1 MASLVCQQGFCT
13 GSLCL
18 KVGTPEDG
26 ISPGDWEECFVTLP
40 GDLTVQQMEQ
50 LCYLA
55 CKKKNDSDD
64 TCYATNQNLD
74 SSNALYALLQ
84 DVNQRKQSSGG
95 IKLTA
100 GSPCNN
106 YQGYCDVFSRCRG
119 VDNEGPLQRLKN
131 LIFNEKTL
139 ANIKNWII
147 EYWWAVLLM
156 AIGLILFMGLFIKFC
171 AVHTPSSNPNAKPAL
186 KLTDTLR
193 RRRRQPE
200 QQYRAQGPSGPP
212 PPYSAQ
218 GGQPQGHR
226 KGAGAKGGRYN
237 NLEMRKV

>member
-1 MASLVCQQGFCT
+1 MAFSGLPAR

-18 KVGTPEDG
+18 KVGTPKDG

-55 CKKKNDSDD
+55 CKKKNESDAV
-64 TCYATNQNLD
+64 CYATNQNLD

-95 IKLTA
+95 IKLA
-100 GSPCNN
+100 
-106 YQGYCDVFSRCRG
+106 
-119 VDNEGPLQRLKN
+119 
-131 LIFNEKTL
+131 
-139 ANIKNWII
+139 
-147 EYWWAVLLM
+147 AVLCR
-156 AIGLILFMGLFIKFC
+156 A
-171 AVHTPSSNPNAKPAL
+171 HTQTPNAKPAL

-212 PPYSAQ
+212 PPYSAH
-218 GGQPQGHR
+218 GGPPQGHR

>member
-1 MASLVCQQGFCT
+1 MTFCT

-18 KVGTPEDG
+18 KVGTPDNG
-26 ISPGDWEECFVTLP
+26 TSPGVWEECFVTLP
-40 GDLTVQQMEQ
+40 GDLTEQQKEQ

-55 CKKKNDSDD
+55 CKKNDSDAV
-64 TCYATNQNLD
+64 CYATNQNLD

-84 DVNQRKQSSGG
+84 DVNQRKKSSGG

-119 VDNEGPLQRLKN
+119 DDNEGPLQRLKN

-147 EYWWAVLLM
+147 
-156 AIGLILFMGLFIKFC
+156 FC

-212 PPYSAQ
+212 PPYSAH
-218 GGQPQGHR
+218 GGPPQGHR